1 MTAHETPRRWPARL
15 WAVGLLRRRAGRIAA
30 TACGVAVAVALLA
43 SLGAFLVSSR
53 ATMTA
58 RAVRDVG
65 VDWQVQVQPGA
76 DPAAVLDL
84 VRADPG
90 TAHALPVGF
99 ERVDGLAAD
108 AGGITRTT
116 GAATIVGLPDGYR
129 ATFPRELR
137 TLVGADTGVLL
148 AQQTAANLGVAP
160 GGTVTITL
168 SGGSTAT
175 VPVDGVV
182 DLPDANALFQTVGT
196 PPGAQPTAPPDNVV
210 LLPEGR
216 WTNLFAPLASATA
229 APDGVTTQVH
239 VARGSA
245 LAADPAA
252 AYVQETGSARNLE
265 AGSAGTAVVGDN
277 LGAALDAARSD
288 AAYAQ
293 VLFLFLGLPG
303 AVLAALVTVAVAGA
317 GASRRRRE
325 QALARVRGAGTA
337 QILRLASVEALL
349 VGAGGAVAG
358 LAVGGAVGGSVFAAP
373 APGVA
378 APAAGAWAWWAT
390 AAALAGFVVAALSV
404 VAPAWLDLRRAT
416 VSAARRTVDPPAVAA
431 RPPWWARIGLDVALL
446 VGGALLVRAASGRGY
461 ALVLAPE
468 GVPTVSVSYWA
479 FTGPALLWVGSGL
492 LAWRLT
498 DLVLRRPRRLR
509 SAVRPV
515 AGELSSTAAAMM
527 SRRRRPLARSVALLG
542 LALAFAASTA
552 TFNATYR
559 AQAEVDAQLT
569 NGADVAVTEPAG
581 IPVGPDAGGP
591 LTRVPGVR
599 AVEPLQHRYAYIGTD
614 LQDLYGVRPGSI
626 TGVTALQDAYFQG
639 GTARSLMDR
648 LAAAPDSILVSAET
662 VQDYQ
667 LVPGDTVNLRLPDRA
682 TGRPVT
688 VPFRYAG
695 IVSEFPTA
703 PRDSFFVANA
713 DYVAA
718 RTGSDAVG
726 TFLVDTGGRDITRV
740 ATDLRALLGTSATV
754 TDVADTR
761 SRVGSSLT
769 SVDLAALTRVELGF
783 ALVLAASA
791 GGLVSFLGLTE
802 RRRSF
807 AIIELLGATSRQS
820 RALISA
826 EVLVLAVGGLLTG
839 GLVGLLLARVLVAV
853 LTGVF
858 DPPPAAVTVPWT
870 YLVTTAGICIVAL
883 GAAAEAAGRRRRGSA
898 VELLRE
904 V

>member
-1 MTAHETPRRWPARL
+1 MTARAARRSPAPV
-15 WAVGLLRRRAGRIAA
+15 WAAGLLRRRAGRIAA

-65 VDWQVQVQPGA
+65 VDWQVQVQQGA

-84 VRADPG
+84 VRAAPG
-90 TAHALPVGF
+90 TVHALPVGF
-99 ERVDGLAAD
+99 EQVGGLAATN
-108 AGGITRTT
+108 GGTARAT

-129 ATFPRELR
+129 AAFPRELR
-137 TLVGADTGVLL
+137 TLVGADAGVLL

-160 GGTVTITL
+160 GDTVTITL

-182 DLPDANALFQTVGT
+182 DLPDANALFQTVGA
-196 PPGAQPTAPPDNVV
+196 PPGAQPAAPPDNVV
-210 LLPEGR
+210 LLPESR
-216 WTNLFAPLASATA
+216 WTDLFAPLASATA

-239 VARGSA
+239 VARASA

-252 AYVQETGSARNLE
+252 AYVQETGAAHSLE
-265 AGSAGTAVVGDN
+265 AASAGTAMVGDN

-317 GASRRRRE
+317 AAPRRRRE

-337 QILRLASVEALL
+337 QILRLAAVETVL
-349 VGAGGAVAG
+349 VGVGGAVAG
-358 LAVGGAVGGSVFAAP
+358 LAVGAVVGGSAFAAP
-373 APGVA
+373 TSGVA
-378 APAAGAWAWWAT
+378 VPAAGTWVWWAT
-390 AAALAGFVVAALSV
+390 AAALAGFVIAALSV
-404 VAPAWLDLRRAT
+404 VVPAWLDMRRAT
-416 VSAARRTVDPPAVAA
+416 VSAARRTVDPPALA
-431 RPPWWARIGLDVALL
+431 RAPWWARVGLDVALL
-446 VGGALLVRAASGRGY
+446 VGGALLVRAASGTGY

-479 FTGPALLWVGSGL
+479 FAGPALLWVGSGL
-492 LAWRLT
+492 LAWRVT
-498 DLVLRRPRRLR
+498 ELVLRRPRQLR

-515 AGELSSTAAAMM
+515 AGVLASTAAAMM
-527 SRRRRPLARSVALLG
+527 NRRRRPLARSVALLG

-581 IPVGPDAGGP
+581 SPVGPDAGAT
-591 LTRVPGVR
+591 LARVPGVR

-626 TGVTALQDAYFQG
+626 TDVTALQDAYFSG

-695 IVSEFPTA
+695 VVSEFPTA

-726 TFLVDTGGRDITRV
+726 TFLVDTGGRDTTRV

-807 AIIELLGATSRQS
+807 AIIGLLGATSRQL
-820 RALISA
+820 RALVRA

-839 GLVGLLLARVLVAV
+839 GLVGLVLAQVLVAV

-870 YLVTTAGICIVAL
+870 YLVATAGICVVAL
-883 GAAAEAAGRRRRGSA
+883 GAAAEAAARLRRGSA
-898 VELLRE
+898 LELLRE
-904 V
+904 VV

>member
-1 MTAHETPRRWPARL
+1 MTARETPRRSPALL
-15 WAVGLLRRRAGRIAA
+15 WAGGLLRRRAGRIAA

-99 ERVDGLAAD
+99 ERVDGLAAGT
-108 AGGITRTT
+108 GGITRTT
-116 GAATIVGLPDGYR
+116 GAATILGLPDGYR

-137 TLVGADTGVLL
+137 TLVGADAGVLL

-160 GGTVTITL
+160 GDTVTITL
-168 SGGSTAT
+168 AGGSTAT

-182 DLPDANALFQTVGT
+182 DLPDANALFQTVGA

-216 WTNLFAPLASATA
+216 WTDLFAPLASAAA

-239 VARGSA
+239 VARASA

-252 AYVQETGSARNLE
+252 AYVQETGSRPQPR
-265 AGSAGTAVVGDN
+265 GR
-277 LGAALDAARSD
+277 LGGHRRGRRQPRGRPRRRPQRRRLR
-288 AAYAQ
+288 
-293 VLFLFLGLPG
+293 PG
-303 AVLAALVTVAVAGA
+303 AVPLPRPARRRAGRPGDRRGRGGGRTAAPPGA
-317 GASRRRRE
+317 GPGPGAGRGHRADPPAGRRRGPAGRCRWGGGRPRGGRGGGRERVRRPGSRRGGTGRRSVGGVGDGGGAGRLRRRRAE
-325 QALARVRGAGTA
+325 CRRA
-337 QILRLASVEALL
+337 RLA
-349 VGAGGAVAG
+349 G
-358 LAVGGAVGGSVFAAP
+358 P
-373 APGVA
+373 APGHGQRG
-378 APAAGAWAWWAT
+378 PAHRR
-390 AAALAGFVVAALSV
+390 
-404 VAPAWLDLRRAT
+404 PARAHGR
-416 VSAARRTVDPPAVAA
+416 S
-431 RPPWWARIGLDVALL
+431 PWWARIGLDVALL
-446 VGGALLVRAASGRGY
+446 VGGALLVRAASGTGY

-479 FTGPALLWVGSGL
+479 FAGPALLWVGSGL

-515 AGELSSTAAAMM
+515 AGALSSTAAAMM

-569 NGADVAVTEPAG
+569 NGADVTVTEPAG
-581 IPVGPDAGGP
+581 SPVGPDAGAT
-591 LTRVPGVR
+591 LARVPGVR

-626 TGVTALQDAYFQG
+626 TGVTALQDAYFPG

-667 LVPGDTVNLRLPDRA
+667 LVPRRHREPAPAGPGDRPAGDGAVPLRRA
-682 TGRPVT
+682 SSASSRPHRGTASSWPTPATSPPAPAATRSGRSWSTP
-688 VPFRYAG
+688 AG
-695 IVSEFPTA
+695 GTPRASRRTCGPCWA
-703 PRDSFFVANA
+703 PR
-713 DYVAA
+713 
-718 RTGSDAVG
+718 
-726 TFLVDTGGRDITRV
+726 
-740 ATDLRALLGTSATV
+740 
-754 TDVADTR
+754 
-761 SRVGSSLT
+761 
-769 SVDLAALTRVELGF
+769 
-783 ALVLAASA
+783 
-791 GGLVSFLGLTE
+791 
-802 RRRSF
+802 RR
-807 AIIELLGATSRQS
+807 
-820 RALISA
+820 
-826 EVLVLAVGGLLTG
+826 
-839 GLVGLLLARVLVAV
+839 
-853 LTGVF
+853 
-858 DPPPAAVTVPWT
+858 
-870 YLVTTAGICIVAL
+870 
-883 GAAAEAAGRRRRGSA
+883 
-898 VELLRE
+898 
-904 V
+904 